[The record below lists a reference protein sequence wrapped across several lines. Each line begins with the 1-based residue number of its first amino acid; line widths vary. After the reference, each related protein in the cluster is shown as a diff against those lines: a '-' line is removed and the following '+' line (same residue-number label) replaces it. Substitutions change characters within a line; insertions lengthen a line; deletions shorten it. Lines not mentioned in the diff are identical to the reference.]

1 VAVFDQK
8 ILLVALHY
16 SMQRAK
22 FESVAQ
28 NEATH
33 FDGCFDMTHI
43 VGRFAKYLMVNI
55 FCL

>member
-1 VAVFDQK
+1 M
-8 ILLVALHY
+8 LLVALHY

-33 FDGCFDMTHI
+33 FDGSFDVTHI
-43 VGRFAKYLMVNI
+43 VGRFAEIVMVNI
-55 FCL
+55 FVNDQL